1 MKNENILFGDVGG
14 THVRLAWATDNAI
27 STPETLYAAKFRRLE
42 DAVRH
47 FLGTQQRK
55 PAAAAFSIAGIVLDG
70 HASMTNLDW
79 EMSEAGLARALGLTR
94 VRIVNDFTAAALGI
108 PPLKASEL
116 TKIGGGNLRAD
127 APKAVIGPGTGLGVG
142 GLVPDGRGGFIP
154 LSGEG
159 GHVDLAASNARELAV
174 LEFLLRDGKHVSAEH
189 VLSGGGL
196 ENLYRILAA
205 IDGEKAPPLT
215 ASEIDAAA
223 RHGEPRAKETV
234 TLFTGW
240 LGAVAGD
247 LALTL
252 GAHGGVYLAGG
263 ILPRWGALF
272 DAKLFRARFED
283 KGRMKD
289 FLAPIPVF
297 LILADDLALRG
308 LAALMRDTH

>member
-1 MKNENILFGDVGG
+1 MNNENILLGDVGG

-27 STPETLYAAKFRRLE
+27 STPETLYAAKFRSLE

-47 FLGTQQRK
+47 FLNGQKRAPK
-55 PAAAAFSIAGIVLDG
+55 AAAFSIAGIVLDG

-79 EMSEAGLARALGLTR
+79 EMSEAALERALGLAR

-108 PPLKASEL
+108 PHLKASEL
-116 TKIGGGNLRAD
+116 TKIGGGEPRAD

-142 GLVPDGRGGFIP
+142 GLVSDGRGGFIA

-159 GHVDLAASNARELAV
+159 GHVDLAAANARELVV
-174 LEFLLRDGKHVSAEH
+174 LEYLLRDCKHVSAEQ

-196 ENLYRILAA
+196 ENLYRILAVF
-205 IDGEKAPPLT
+205 DGEKAPPLT

-223 RHGEPRAKETV
+223 REGDARAKETIA
-234 TLFTGW
+234 LFTGW
-240 LGAVAGD
+240 FGAVAGD

-263 ILPRWGALF
+263 ILPRLGALF
-272 DAKLFRARFED
+272 DTRLFRRRFED
-283 KGRMKD
+283 KGRMKA
-289 FLAPIPVF
+289 FLTPIPVF

-308 LAALMRDTH
+308 LAALMRDMH